1 MTDTPIVTVTE
12 LAAMIADGD
21 KIAVADCRF
30 DPFAPEAGA
39 AAYAQ
44 GHIPGAHYLHLD
56 NDLAGP
62 VGKTGG
68 SHPVPA
74 PEDFTAL
81 MRRIGVDADIL
92 LVAYD
97 GGGLATASR
106 LWWLARYFGHANVVV
121 LNGGMAAW
129 QAAGQSLDT
138 EPAATGEDNFTARA
152 DQSMRVDYED
162 LCDPDSRPPL
172 IDARDPSRY
181 AGTDEPGGAPAG
193 HIPGSINKHYQE
205 LFGADGLL
213 LDAEALREYWS
224 WLEEKEEAPVVSC
237 GSGITACVNLLSL
250 EMAGVKGARLYP
262 GSWSDWCQQGGEV
275 ATGDQ

>member
-1 MTDTPIVTVTE
+1 MTNTPVINVTE
-12 LAAMIADGD
+12 LVARIANGD
-21 KIAVADCRF
+21 KIVVADCRF

-39 AAYAQ
+39 AAYSQ
-44 GHIPGAHYLHLD
+44 GHIGGAHYLHLD

-62 VGKTGG
+62 MGETGG
-68 SHPVPA
+68 RHPVPS

-81 MRRIGVDADIL
+81 MRRIGVDVDTL

-97 GGGLATASR
+97 GGGLAAASR

-129 QAAGQSLDT
+129 QAVGQPLDT
-138 EPAATGEDNFTARA
+138 EPAAAGAGNFTARA
-152 DQSMRVDYED
+152 DQGMRVDYED
-162 LCDPDSRPPL
+162 LCDPDNRPLL

-181 AGTDEPGGAPAG
+181 AGADEPGDAPAG

-205 LFGADGLL
+205 VIGEDGLL
-213 LDAEALREYWS
+213 LGAKGLREHWS
-224 WLEEKEEAPVVSC
+224 WLKEKEEAPVVSC
-237 GSGITACVNLLSL
+237 GSGITACVNLLSM

-262 GSWSDWCQQGGEV
+262 GSWSDWCQQGSEV